1 MSSRRRVYGGQIQ
14 KLGSCYEL
22 EAGYSRQGNEFRGNH
37 DFQTVGAFFQ
47 ARGRIGAQG
56 YLPQP
61 VFNRRGFTGFNHFT
75 SGVEEQVS
83 DRSDIIHRI
92 RFTEGIE
99 VDIEG
104 RLVTNGH
111 SSVTV
116 NLDVGQ
122 SRRGEV
128 SET

>member
-1 MSSRRRVYGGQIQ
+1 
-14 KLGSCYEL
+14 
-22 EAGYSRQGNEFRGNH
+22 
-37 DFQTVGAFFQ
+37 TVGAFFQ

-128 SET
+128 SETIRGVWVIRIVGQNGLALN